1 MNRLFKVLSLFFVV
15 AISSSCAKNH
25 IEELKKDSKILVDA
39 TKKVA
44 LISMD
49 NLMLYEF
56 DKEFSKNFESKKQY
70 SDFFTKSFETKL
82 ISDNLF
88 QNVTLIE
95 GTSDVMSIFD
105 TNDYDYILSIE
116 DVKIMA
122 YFEDSQNTSYSANI
136 GNSNK
141 KKSYVRARIKIYD
154 KVAKQPIAEFYASGE
169 SDYSEKNYKK
179 VVESATEIAIKNTMT
194 YLKTGK
200 TKF

>member
-1 MNRLFKVLSLFFVV
+1 MNKLFKVLSLVFVV
-15 AISSSCAKNH
+15 VISSSCAKNH

-39 TKKVA
+39 TKKAA

-141 KKSYVRARIKIYD
+141 KKSYVRTRIKIYD